1 MTDQEEEKVAVEEEE
16 KKAKKDKD
24 KGKGDKRGKK
34 KDKKKKWF
42 RPSTENP
49 WFSNTKKG
57 KDKMINLIVV
67 IIVGAIIGW
76 VASKIMRTQA
86 GLLVDIVV
94 GIVGALLAS
103 FLFGRAT
110 LTSGSFAVVS
120 LLWSLLGAI
129 IVLAIYRLLF
139 RGRRVSA

>member
-1 MTDQEEEKVAVEEEE
+1 
-16 KKAKKDKD
+16 
-24 KGKGDKRGKK
+24 
-34 KDKKKKWF
+34 
-42 RPSTENP
+42 
-49 WFSNTKKG
+49 
-57 KDKMINLIVV
+57 MINLIVV
-67 IIVGAIIGW
+67 IVVGAIIGW
-76 VASKIMRTQA
+76 VASKIMRMQG

-129 IVLAIYRLLF
+129 IVLASYRLF
-139 RGRRVSA
+139 SRGRRVSA

>member
-1 MTDQEEEKVAVEEEE
+1 
-16 KKAKKDKD
+16 
-24 KGKGDKRGKK
+24 
-34 KDKKKKWF
+34 
-42 RPSTENP
+42 
-49 WFSNTKKG
+49 
-57 KDKMINLIVV
+57 MINLIVV
-67 IIVGAIIGW
+67 IIVGAIMGW
-76 VASKIMRTQA
+76 VASKIMQMQG

-129 IVLAIYRLLF
+129 IVLAIYRLLS
-139 RGRRVSA
+139 RGRRVFG

>member
-1 MTDQEEEKVAVEEEE
+1 
-16 KKAKKDKD
+16 
-24 KGKGDKRGKK
+24 
-34 KDKKKKWF
+34 
-42 RPSTENP
+42 
-49 WFSNTKKG
+49 
-57 KDKMINLIVV
+57 
-67 IIVGAIIGW
+67 VGAIIGW
-76 VASKIMRTQA
+76 VASKIMRMQG

-129 IVLAIYRLLF
+129 IVLAVYRLLS

>member
-1 MTDQEEEKVAVEEEE
+1 MT
-16 KKAKKDKD
+16 
-24 KGKGDKRGKK
+24 
-34 KDKKKKWF
+34 
-42 RPSTENP
+42 
-49 WFSNTKKG
+49 
-57 KDKMINLIVV
+57 NLIVV

-76 VASKIMRTQA
+76 VASKIMRMQG

-129 IVLAIYRLLF
+129 IVLAIYRLF
-139 RGRRVSA
+139 SRGRRVSA

>member
-1 MTDQEEEKVAVEEEE
+1 
-16 KKAKKDKD
+16 
-24 KGKGDKRGKK
+24 
-34 KDKKKKWF
+34 
-42 RPSTENP
+42 
-49 WFSNTKKG
+49 
-57 KDKMINLIVV
+57 MINLIVV
-67 IIVGAIIGW
+67 IIVGAILGW
-76 VASKIMRTQA
+76 VASKIMRTQG

-129 IVLAIYRLLF
+129 IVLASYRLF
-139 RGRRVSA
+139 SRGRRVSA

>member
-1 MTDQEEEKVAVEEEE
+1 
-16 KKAKKDKD
+16 
-24 KGKGDKRGKK
+24 
-34 KDKKKKWF
+34 
-42 RPSTENP
+42 
-49 WFSNTKKG
+49 
-57 KDKMINLIVV
+57 MINLIVV
-67 IIVGAIIGW
+67 IVVGAIIGW
-76 VASKIMRTQA
+76 VASKIMRMQG

>member
-1 MTDQEEEKVAVEEEE
+1 
-16 KKAKKDKD
+16 
-24 KGKGDKRGKK
+24 
-34 KDKKKKWF
+34 
-42 RPSTENP
+42 
-49 WFSNTKKG
+49 
-57 KDKMINLIVV
+57 MINLIVV

-76 VASKIMRTQA
+76 VASKIMRMQG

-129 IVLAIYRLLF
+129 IVLASYRLF
-139 RGRRVSA
+139 SRGRRVSA

>member
-1 MTDQEEEKVAVEEEE
+1 M
-16 KKAKKDKD
+16 
-24 KGKGDKRGKK
+24 
-34 KDKKKKWF
+34 
-42 RPSTENP
+42 
-49 WFSNTKKG
+49 
-57 KDKMINLIVV
+57 NLIVV

-76 VASKIMRTQA
+76 VASKIMRTQG

>member
-1 MTDQEEEKVAVEEEE
+1 
-16 KKAKKDKD
+16 
-24 KGKGDKRGKK
+24 
-34 KDKKKKWF
+34 
-42 RPSTENP
+42 
-49 WFSNTKKG
+49 
-57 KDKMINLIVV
+57 MINLIVV

-76 VASKIMRTQA
+76 VASKIMRMQG

-129 IVLAIYRLLF
+129 IVLAIYRLLS

>member
-1 MTDQEEEKVAVEEEE
+1 MT
-16 KKAKKDKD
+16 
-24 KGKGDKRGKK
+24 
-34 KDKKKKWF
+34 
-42 RPSTENP
+42 
-49 WFSNTKKG
+49 
-57 KDKMINLIVV
+57 NLIVV
-67 IIVGAIIGW
+67 IVVGAIIGW
-76 VASKIMRTQA
+76 VASKIMRMQG

-129 IVLAIYRLLF
+129 IVLAVYRLLS

>member
-1 MTDQEEEKVAVEEEE
+1 
-16 KKAKKDKD
+16 
-24 KGKGDKRGKK
+24 
-34 KDKKKKWF
+34 
-42 RPSTENP
+42 
-49 WFSNTKKG
+49 
-57 KDKMINLIVV
+57 MINLIVV
-67 IIVGAIIGW
+67 IVVGAIIGW
-76 VASKIMRTQA
+76 VASKIMRMQG

-129 IVLAIYRLLF
+129 IVLAVYRLLS